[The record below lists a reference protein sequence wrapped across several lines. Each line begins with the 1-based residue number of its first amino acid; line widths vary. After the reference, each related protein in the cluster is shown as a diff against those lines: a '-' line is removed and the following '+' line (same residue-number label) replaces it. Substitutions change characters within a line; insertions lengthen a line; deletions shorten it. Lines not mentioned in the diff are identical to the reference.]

1 MLHRLATITVLVIF
15 GSLGFADAQQ
25 PSIKRTPLQKFEL
38 PGTNYDGMMGIA
50 EIVPNANIGRHS
62 HPGVE
67 SGYVLEGELT
77 LVLDGEPPLPL
88 VAGQS
93 YRVPAGVIHD
103 GRSGDKGAKVIA
115 TYITEKGKPLATPA
129 P

>member
-1 MLHRLATITVLVIF
+1 M
-15 GSLGFADAQQ
+15 
-25 PSIKRTPLQKFEL
+25 
-38 PGTNYDGMMGIA
+38 
-50 EIVPNANIGRHS
+50 
-62 HPGVE
+62 
-67 SGYVLEGELT
+67 LEGELT